1 MTTPPVI
8 QRYGI
13 DMMEWSDADEITRF
27 EALQTVI
34 AKMAELLQ
42 APVKG

>member
-13 DMMEWSDADEITRF
+13 DMIEWSDADEITAAK
-27 EALQTVI
+27 ALQTVI
-34 AKMAELLQ
+34 AKMAGLLQ
-42 APVKG
+42 AAVKG